1 VRGRTYVAIS
11 YTTTV
16 YQFGSP
22 SVAAIDGRAV
32 PSRACALP
40 AARVS
45 SAIVSPSPSRSPSKS
60 PARRRAASSP
70 ADSDERQDN
79 VSRAYHDLR
88 SVIVWGQLPPGAR
101 ISERVIAERLGLSRT
116 PVRSALHRLEQE
128 GFVASAGRGRERRL
142 IVAPLTR
149 DDGEEVYFI
158 VGHLEGLA
166 ARMAA
171 SLPAARRKTLA
182 ATLRQLNRELAVES
196 RKRED
201 ASRVFDLDLEF
212 HRSYVEGV
220 VGPRLLTLHRAIKP
234 QSERYSRLYI
244 TVLLDELS
252 ASVKEHEAIAASI
265 AKGNPDAAQ
274 RAVESNWHNAAIR
287 LARIIAQHGERG
299 SWTSWDQDVIR
310 IVPTAGRR
318 KVRF

>member
-1 VRGRTYVAIS
+1 
-11 YTTTV
+11 
-16 YQFGSP
+16 
-22 SVAAIDGRAV
+22 V
-32 PSRACALP
+32 PL
-40 AARVS
+40 
-45 SAIVSPSPSRSPSKS
+45 SPSRPASKTS
-60 PARRRAASSP
+60 TRRRAAHS
-70 ADSDERQDN
+70 AGAADERQDH
-79 VSRAYHDLR
+79 VSRAYHDLH
-88 SVIVWGQLPPGAR
+88 SVIVWGQLPPGSR

-128 GFVASAGRGRERRL
+128 GFVASAGKGRERRL

-171 SLPAARRKTLA
+171 SLPAARRKALA
-182 ATLRQLNRELAVES
+182 ARLRELNRELARES
-196 RKRED
+196 RRRED

-234 QSERYSRLYI
+234 QSERYSRLYVM
-244 TVLLDELS
+244 VLLDELS

-265 AKGNPDAAQ
+265 AKGDPDAAQ
-274 RAVESNWHNAAIR
+274 RAAETNWHNAARR

-299 SWTSWDQDVIR
+299 SWTSWDQDVLR
-310 IVPTAGRR
+310 TVPAAGAR

>member
-1 VRGRTYVAIS
+1 
-11 YTTTV
+11 
-16 YQFGSP
+16 
-22 SVAAIDGRAV
+22 V
-32 PSRACALP
+32 P
-40 AARVS
+40 
-45 SAIVSPSPSRSPSKS
+45 PSPSRPARKT
-60 PARRRAASSP
+60 ARRRAAPP
-70 ADSDERQDN
+70 AADERQDN

-88 SVIVWGQLPPGAR
+88 SVIVWGQLPPGTR
-101 ISERVIAERLGLSRT
+101 ISERVIGERLGLSRT

-128 GFVASAGRGRERRL
+128 GFVASAGKGRERRL

-149 DDGEEVYFI
+149 DDGEEVYYI

-171 SLPAARRKTLA
+171 TLPAARRKALVTR
-182 ATLRQLNRELAVES
+182 LRALNRELSLES

-201 ASRVFDLDLEF
+201 AARVFDLDLEF
-212 HRSYVEGV
+212 HNTYVEGI

-234 QSERYSRLYI
+234 QSERYSRLYV

-252 ASVKEHEAIAASI
+252 ASVKEHETIAAAI
-265 AKGNPDAAQ
+265 AKGDPDAAQ
-274 RAVESNWHNAAIR
+274 RAAEMNWHNAARR

-299 SWTSWDQDVIR
+299 SWTSWDHGVINL
-310 IVPTAGRR
+310 VPRAGR

>member
-1 VRGRTYVAIS
+1 MPS
-11 YTTTV
+11 
-16 YQFGSP
+16 SP
-22 SVAAIDGRAV
+22 SR
-32 PSRACALP
+32 P
-40 AARVS
+40 AARTT
-45 SAIVSPSPSRSPSKS
+45 AKRRAPPSP
-60 PARRRAASSP
+60 AGT
-70 ADSDERQDN
+70 DERQDN

-101 ISERVIAERLGLSRT
+101 ISERVIGERLGLSRT

-128 GFVASAGRGRERRL
+128 GFVASAGKGRERRL

-171 SLPAARRKTLA
+171 ALPAARRKA
-182 ATLRQLNRELAVES
+182 IATRLRALNRELVLES

-201 ASRVFDLDLEF
+201 AARVFELDLEF
-212 HRSYVEGV
+212 HRTYVEGV
-220 VGPRLLTLHRAIKP
+220 VGSRLLTLHRAIKP
-234 QSERYSRLYI
+234 QSERYSRLYV

-252 ASVKEHEAIAASI
+252 ASVKEHEAIASSI
-265 AKGNPDAAQ
+265 AKGDPDAAQ
-274 RAVESNWHNAAIR
+274 RAAETNWHNAARR

-299 SWTSWDQDVIR
+299 SWTSWDHGVTHL
-310 IVPTAGRR
+310 VPKAGR

>member
-1 VRGRTYVAIS
+1 
-11 YTTTV
+11 
-16 YQFGSP
+16 
-22 SVAAIDGRAV
+22 V
-32 PSRACALP
+32 P
-40 AARVS
+40 
-45 SAIVSPSPSRSPSKS
+45 PSPSR
-60 PARRRAASSP
+60 PARTPASRRTTPSTAASS
-70 ADSDERQDN
+70 EHLDN

-88 SVIVWGQLPPGAR
+88 GVIVWGQLPPGSR

-128 GFVASAGRGRERRL
+128 GFVASAGKGRERRL
-142 IVAPLTR
+142 IVAPLTS
-149 DDGEEVYFI
+149 DDGQEVYFI

-171 SLPAARRKTLA
+171 SLPAPRRKALA
-182 ATLRQLNRELAVES
+182 ARLRELNRELALES

-201 ASRVFDLDLEF
+201 ASLVFDLDLEF
-212 HRSYVEGV
+212 HRSLVEDV

-234 QSERYSRLYI
+234 QSERYSRLYV

-274 RAVESNWHNAAIR
+274 RAAETNWHNAARR
-287 LARIIAQHGERG
+287 LARIVAQHGERG
-299 SWTSWDQDVIR
+299 SWSSWDQDVIR
-310 IVPTAGRR
+310 IIPASGRH